1 MVPVDVDQ
9 SQASNSY
16 SFILIPKSHQTDTC
30 TQISCSTAVKRW
42 FSGVILSKKYWFVYH
57 YLMFFET
64 RYKMIYI

>member
-16 SFILIPKSHQTDTC
+16 SFILIPKSHQTD